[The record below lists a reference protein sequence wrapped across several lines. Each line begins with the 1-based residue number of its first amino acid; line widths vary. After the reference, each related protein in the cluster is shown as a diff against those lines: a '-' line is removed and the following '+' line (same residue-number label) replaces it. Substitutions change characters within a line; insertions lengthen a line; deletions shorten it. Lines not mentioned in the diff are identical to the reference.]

1 MRRKFC
7 GTIRQEEYMLK
18 RSLIVAALLL
28 PAMSTQAQDVSSEK
42 GQLSYAIGWDIAA
55 NLKRREGDFNVD
67 SIVAA
72 IRDAMND
79 AEPRVPLADMQSRL
93 VAFQEKV
100 RTEQL
105 EQFQALAEENQQK
118 SEQFLAENRG
128 KTGIVVLPSGV
139 QYRIIE
145 EGSGPRPNMDDT
157 VTVHYRGSNMEG
169 REFDSSFARGEP
181 VEFQVNSVMKGWQEV
196 LPLMKT
202 GSTWQVFL
210 PPEMA
215 FGTRGQPPIGP
226 NEALMFDIKL
236 VQIGGES

>member
-181 VEFQVNSVMKGWQEV
+181 VEFQVNSVLKGWQEV
-196 LPLMKT
+196 LPLMTT

>member
-93 VAFQEKV
+93 VAFQVKV